1 MEYKW
6 GLSAEDQESRQSLKE
21 VFPPICKAELELAK
35 VSQQFGASFS
45 SSLVKGEEAELDY
58 SSSFPCRINL
68 TI

>member
-6 GLSAEDQESRQSLKE
+6 GLSAEDQESRQNLKE

-35 VSQQFGASFS
+35 VSQQFGVSFS

-58 SSSFPCRINL
+58 PNGEAGRVNW
-68 TI
+68 TT